1 MAYEGLER
9 DVGVELVECTVA
21 TQVPRFA
28 HPSPHGDNSGRHE
41 RFEFLDGTT
50 TAVVLFAADC
60 QDRISCGPNFRI
72 GTLEIRNNAST

>member
-28 HPSPHGDNSGRHE
+28 HQGPHGDNSGRYE
-41 RFEFLDGTT
+41 RFEFCDGTT
-50 TAVVLFAADC
+50 AAVVLFATDR
-60 QDRISCGPNFRI
+60 QDRISCCSSIRI
-72 GTLEIRNNAST
+72 GTLEIGDNASA